1 MRYRISEA
9 EMDIMKILWERG
21 PCRASEIACACKDR
35 NGWEKNTS
43 YTFLQRLV
51 QKKAV
56 RRREP
61 GFLCTAAAAR
71 QEVCEEEF
79 KAFLQRLYDG
89 SFVLFLR
96 DMVNRERRS
105 SKEIDELKKIVAAL
119 D

>member
-56 RRREP
+56 RRRIY
-61 GFLCTAAAAR
+61 
-71 QEVCEEEF
+71 
-79 KAFLQRLYDG
+79 KKRLTYC
-89 SFVLFLR
+89 FF
-96 DMVNRERRS
+96 MIYN
-105 SKEIDELKKIVAAL
+105 
-119 D
+119 